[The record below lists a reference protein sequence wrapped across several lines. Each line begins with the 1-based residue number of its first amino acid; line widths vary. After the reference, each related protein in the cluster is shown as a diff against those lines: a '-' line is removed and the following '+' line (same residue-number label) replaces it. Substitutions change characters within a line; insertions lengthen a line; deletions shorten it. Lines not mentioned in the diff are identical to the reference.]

1 MPPRRLGTEAE
12 DRAADYLLSLGY
24 TLLKRRYKARRG
36 EIDVIALDGETIV
49 FVEVKQRT
57 TGLIE
62 PEATITATKRSRL
75 AAAARQ
81 YLEEEATPDFYARH
95 DVIAIDSNGLRHYQN
110 VFQ

>member
-1 MPPRRLGTEAE
+1 MPPRRLGADAE

-36 EIDVIALDGETIV
+36 EIDVVALDGDTIV
-49 FVEVKQRT
+49 FVEVKHRT

-62 PEATITATKRSRL
+62 PEATITATKRTRL

-95 DVIAIDSNGLRHYQN
+95 DLVAIDNDGLRHYQN